1 MRIITD
7 FAAIQAG
14 RPVIEA
20 VRADY
25 AVIHRAFDQANSSAA
40 RLAAIREWDRLRD
53 RLDTWLALASL
64 RFEQDTR
71 DADAKAERD
80 YSDSIRPHLT
90 ELEVGMK
97 RRLIAHA
104 DRPAFEEALGA
115 HVFRLWESDITTFD
129 PAITADLE
137 AESKLEARY
146 TELMAS
152 AKIPF
157 RGEELNL
164 SGLQRWTVDADRDT
178 RHAAEAARWAF
189 FAENGSELDT
199 IYDEMVRLRT
209 AMARK
214 LGFENYLGLGYRRLR
229 RTDYGPADVARY
241 RDQIA
246 ADIVPLAA
254 RLIAA
259 RGKALGLSPMMA
271 WDEGMGDP
279 SGNPKPEGDANWI
292 RGQAAEVFANLDPRL
307 GAFWQVLD
315 TRQLLDLEVRPG
327 KAGGGFCT
335 SFPTHGLP
343 FIFSNFNGTMGDV
356 DVLTH
361 EMGHAFQNWS
371 SHDKPIS
378 DLRWPT
384 MEAAEIHSMSLEF
397 LAHPHMDRFFGAD
410 AERYRQ
416 QHLANAILFLPYG
429 VAIDHFQHL
438 VYSSPEA
445 TPAERHAMWREVE
458 GRYMPWRQWG
468 DLAHPAAGG
477 AWQAKMHVYAA
488 PLYYIDYTLAQC
500 CALQFWDRAAR
511 DSGEA
516 LAAYV
521 ALCGRGGEAPFQA
534 LVAGAGL
541 TSPFAPGALGAVAE
555 RVALTLGV

>member
-1 MRIITD
+1 MRVIAD
-7 FAAIQAG
+7 FAAVNAD
-14 RPVIEA
+14 RPGLDG

-25 AVIHRAFDQANSSAA
+25 AVVHRAFDRANSSEA

-53 RLDTWLALASL
+53 RLDTWLALTSL

-71 DADAKAERD
+71 DAKAKAERD

-97 RRLIAHA
+97 RRLIAHD
-104 DRPAFEEALGA
+104 DRPAFEQAFGT

-129 PAITADLE
+129 PAITDDLE

-152 AKIPF
+152 ARIPF

-164 SGLQRWTVDADRDT
+164 SGLQRWTVDADRQT

-189 FAENGSELDT
+189 FADNGAELDT
-199 IYDEMVRLRT
+199 IYDDMVRLRT
-209 AMARK
+209 GMAHK

-246 ADIVPLAA
+246 SDIVPLAA
-254 RLIAA
+254 RLIEA

-279 SGNPKPEGDANWI
+279 RGNPKPGGDANWI
-292 RGQAAEVFANLDPRL
+292 RAQATQVFADLEPRL

-315 TRQLLDLEVRPG
+315 MHQLLDLEVRPG

-410 AERYRQ
+410 AGRYRQ
-416 QHLANAILFLPYG
+416 QHLANAVLFLPYG

-438 VYSSPEA
+438 VYGRPEA
-445 TPAERHAMWREVE
+445 TPAERHGMWREVE

-500 CALQFWDRAAR
+500 CALQFWDRAAQ
-511 DSGEA
+511 DSQEA

-521 ALCGRGGEAPFQA
+521 ALCARGGEAPFQD

-541 TSPFAPGALGAVAE
+541 TSPFASGALKAVAE
-555 RVALTLGV
+555 RVALSLGV